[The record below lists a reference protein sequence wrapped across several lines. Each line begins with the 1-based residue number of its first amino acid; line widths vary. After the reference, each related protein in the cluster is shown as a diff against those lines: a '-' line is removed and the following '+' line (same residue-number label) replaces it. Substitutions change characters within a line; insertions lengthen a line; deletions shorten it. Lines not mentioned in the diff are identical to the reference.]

1 MTRRENNKIF
11 IECTIRKRKTDNV
24 RNYCEEIQ
32 MKNDKNNNLT
42 EDEIKK
48 LSTQFFE
55 NVRDEKD
62 H

>member
-1 MTRRENNKIF
+1 ME
-11 IECTIRKRKTDNV
+11 
-24 RNYCEEIQ
+24 
-32 MKNDKNNNLT
+32 NDKNNNLT

>member
-1 MTRRENNKIF
+1 
-11 IECTIRKRKTDNV
+11 
-24 RNYCEEIQ
+24 